1 MKIGFV
7 LKDIGLSEIDMR
19 CPEKGNPG
27 VGGSEFLFLLLMM
40 YIKIYDSSIGIICYH
55 FGSNTLMEEI
65 EEKIVKTV
73 YEVPALAEEAG
84 IDYLIYQINW
94 GKKWYEELLKHSI
107 KTIAWAH
114 CYVSKEELKYMVDCK
129 NVKRVVF
136 VGKEQYD
143 TYIDHAIIEKS
154 TYIYNMIPISGKE
167 KRNTQPSQIVTYVG
181 SITRGKGFHILARE
195 WKHILKAVPNAEL
208 YVAGSGKLY
217 DRRSKL
223 GKYGIAEENYEA
235 EFIKY
240 LTDEAGNILD
250 SVHFLGIVG
259 EEKAELYQKT
269 KVGIINPSAKTETFG
284 MSAVEMSAYGIPIAT
299 KGQYGLYDTV
309 LHKRTGLLS
318 HTHRGFRNHVIKLLK
333 DSKYNEQLG
342 LQGKHFVSE
351 AFTPEKIVPQW
362 IVLFLTLEDEKQPV
376 YQLPT
381 AHYFNDFKWL
391 RICNR
396 TLKRILRL
404 KNFPAV
410 CDVKRTY

>member
-1 MKIGFV
+1 M
-7 LKDIGLSEIDMR
+7 D
-19 CPEKGNPG
+19 
-27 VGGSEFLFLLLMM
+27 
-40 YIKIYDSSIGIICYH
+40 IICYH
-55 FGSNTLMEEI
+55 FEHNDFLVGI
-65 EEKIVKTV
+65 EEVIVKNV
-73 YEVPALAEEAG
+73 CEILPLAEDAQV
-84 IDYLIYQINW
+84 DYLVYQINW
-94 GKKWYEELLKHSI
+94 GNDWYEKLNETHI
-107 KTIAWAH
+107 KAVAWAH
-114 CYVSKEELKYMVDCK
+114 CYVSKEELKYMLVSK
-129 NVKRVVF
+129 NVKQVVF

-143 TYIDHAIIEKS
+143 TYIDHEIIKKS
-154 TYIYNMIPISGKE
+154 TYIYNLLPISGEE
-167 KRNTQPSQIVTYVG
+167 KRNTQLDKAVTYVG

-195 WKHILKAVPNAEL
+195 WKHIVKAVPGAEL

-223 GKYGIAEENYEA
+223 GKYGIAEEKYEA

-240 LTDEAGNILD
+240 LLDDAGNILN

-259 EEKAELYQKT
+259 EEKEELYKKT
-269 KVGIINPSAKTETFG
+269 MVGIINPSAKTETFG

-318 HTHRGFRNHVIKLLK
+318 HTHREFRNHVIKLLK
-333 DSKYNEQLG
+333 DSEYNEQLG
-342 LQGKHFVSE
+342 LHGKHFVSE

-362 IVLFLTLEDEKQPV
+362 IALFQTLEDEKQPV
-376 YQLPT
+376 YQPPT

-396 TLKRILRL
+396 TLKCLLGL
-404 KNFPAV
+404 KKFPAV